1 MQTAHR
7 RLVPEHSR
15 WASSGFRAQSRDE
28 PAERPRETV
37 RQAHRPEQS
46 RRTGARSREAGP
58 CPNWEFRS
66 GCAPFVGIFQGGWP
80 PWRSRRGRLQS
91 RAYDGREAYV
101 NQYVDQPSGEPAR
114 PSRSVV
120 TALARSSAL
129 CMILARRKNTAMS
142 SDFRIGGAV
151 EVFAN
156 EAPRSS
162 LLRRS
167 SHFDYEGLKLR
178 GILRN
183 SSKPLP
189 SFAKATEGSP
199 RRRIMRARQRPN
211 ASAAE
216 SNWIL
221 QEVKMIQLRSCWSS
235 CSAFVFPFD
244 IVTTRCF

>member
-1 MQTAHR
+1 MLTNRAASPLAVQVR
-7 RLVPEHSR
+7 R
-15 WASSGFRAQSRDE
+15 
-28 PAERPRETV
+28 
-37 RQAHRPEQS
+37 
-46 RRTGARSREAGP
+46 
-58 CPNWEFRS
+58 
-66 GCAPFVGIFQGGWP
+66 
-80 PWRSRRGRLQS
+80 
-91 RAYDGREAYV
+91 
-101 NQYVDQPSGEPAR
+101 
-114 PSRSVV
+114 

-142 SDFRIGGAV
+142 SDFRIDGAV

-167 SHFDYEGLKLR
+167 SHFGYEGLKLR

-183 SSKPLP
+183 SSNPLP
-189 SFAKATEGSP
+189 SFAEATEGSP
-199 RRRIMRARQRPN
+199 RLIPHSKLRGIRRRRIMRARQRPN

-235 CSAFVFPFD
+235 CSAFRFPFD

>member
-1 MQTAHR
+1 MLTNRA
-7 RLVPEHSR
+7 
-15 WASSGFRAQSRDE
+15 ASPLG
-28 PAERPRETV
+28 RPR
-37 RQAHRPEQS
+37 
-46 RRTGARSREAGP
+46 
-58 CPNWEFRS
+58 C
-66 GCAPFVGIFQGGWP
+66 
-80 PWRSRRGRLQS
+80 
-91 RAYDGREAYV
+91 
-101 NQYVDQPSGEPAR
+101 
-114 PSRSVV
+114 VV
-120 TALARSSAL
+120 TALARSNAF
-129 CMILARRKNTAMS
+129 CMILARRKNTVMS

-151 EVFAN
+151 EVYAN

-183 SSKPLP
+183 SSKLLP

>member
-1 MQTAHR
+1 M
-7 RLVPEHSR
+7 
-15 WASSGFRAQSRDE
+15 
-28 PAERPRETV
+28 
-37 RQAHRPEQS
+37 
-46 RRTGARSREAGP
+46 
-58 CPNWEFRS
+58 
-66 GCAPFVGIFQGGWP
+66 
-80 PWRSRRGRLQS
+80 
-91 RAYDGREAYV
+91 
-101 NQYVDQPSGEPAR
+101 NQYVDQPSGEPAW
-114 PSRSVV
+114 PSRCVV
-120 TALARSSAL
+120 NALARSSAL

-156 EAPRSS
+156 EAPGSS

-167 SHFDYEGLKLR
+167 RHFGLRLR

-199 RRRIMRARQRPN
+199 RRRIMRAGQRPN

-221 QEVKMIQLRSCWSS
+221 QEVKMIQLRSCW
-235 CSAFVFPFD
+235 
-244 IVTTRCF
+244 

>member
-1 MQTAHR
+1 MP
-7 RLVPEHSR
+7 RLGVSKGVCPLR
-15 WASSGFRAQSRDE
+15 GDI
-28 PAERPRETV
+28 PR
-37 RQAHRPEQS
+37 
-46 RRTGARSREAGP
+46 
-58 CPNWEFRS
+58 
-66 GCAPFVGIFQGGWP
+66 GWP

-114 PSRSVV
+114 PSQVRRHRACEVERPLYDPG
-120 TALARSSAL
+120 A
-129 CMILARRKNTAMS
+129 RKNTAMS
-142 SDFRIGGAV
+142 SDFRIGDAV

-178 GILRN
+178 GILRS

-189 SFAKATEGSP
+189 CFAKATEGSP
-199 RRRIMRARQRPN
+199 RRRIMRAGQRPD

-221 QEVKMIQLRSCWSS
+221 QEVKMIQLRSCWLSFCLRVS
-235 CSAFVFPFD
+235 PRHRVFEGIARWIFQSQLENHAGTPIALLSLKESNETKNSRSD
-244 IVTTRCF
+244 PEPRLPPPIPALGKDQ